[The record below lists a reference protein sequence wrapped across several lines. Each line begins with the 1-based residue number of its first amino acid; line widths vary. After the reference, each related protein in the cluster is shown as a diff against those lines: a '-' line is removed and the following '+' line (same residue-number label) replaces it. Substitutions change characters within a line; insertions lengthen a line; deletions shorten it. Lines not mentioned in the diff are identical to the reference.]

1 MSRGR
6 VAGAEIKYSCGMN
19 LAIVL
24 TWFRIAA
31 IPSIAGLFYL
41 PYSWAHPAAGL
52 VFAAAALTDWLDGWV
67 ARRFDQG
74 SSFGAFLDPV
84 ADKLLVIA
92 ALLLLV
98 QANRGMTLA
107 LPGMT
112 LALPGMVLAL
122 VAIVIIG
129 REVAVSALR
138 EWMAALGQRGRVNV
152 IQLAKYKSMGQM
164 VALSCML
171 YEKPLL
177 ILPIYEFG
185 YALLLLSAALTL
197 LTGALYMFRA
207 RTVMRSSSA

>member
-1 MSRGR
+1 M
-6 VAGAEIKYSCGMN
+6 IKYSCGMN

-31 IPSIAGLFYL
+31 IPSIAALFYM

-67 ARRFDQG
+67 ARRFNQ
-74 SSFGAFLDPV
+74 SSTFGAFLDPV

-98 QANRGMTLA
+98 QAN
-107 LPGMT
+107 PGMT
-112 LALPGMVLAL
+112 LAL

-152 IQLAKYKSMGQM
+152 IQLAKYKSIGQM
-164 VALSCML
+164 VALSFML
-171 YEKPLL
+171 YEEPLS
-177 ILPIYEFG
+177 ILPTYEFG
-185 YALLLLSAALTL
+185 YGLLLLSAVLTL
-197 LTGALYMFRA
+197 LTGALYVFRA

>member
-1 MSRGR
+1 M
-6 VAGAEIKYSCGMN
+6 IKYSCGMN

-31 IPSIAGLFYL
+31 IPSIAALFYM

-67 ARRFDQG
+67 ARRFNQ
-74 SSFGAFLDPV
+74 SSTFGAFLDPV

-98 QANRGMTLA
+98 QAN
-107 LPGMT
+107 PGMT
-112 LALPGMVLAL
+112 LAL

-152 IQLAKYKSMGQM
+152 IQLAKYKSIGQM

-171 YEKPLL
+171 YEEPLS
-177 ILPIYEFG
+177 ILPTYEFG
-185 YALLLLSAALTL
+185 YGLLLLSAVLTL
-197 LTGALYMFRA
+197 LTGALYVFRA
-207 RTVMRSSSA
+207 RTIMRSSSA

>member
-19 LAIVL
+19 LAIFL

-31 IPSIAGLFYL
+31 IPSIAALFYL

-98 QANRGMTLA
+98 QANAGMT
-107 LPGMT
+107 
-112 LALPGMVLAL
+112 LAL

-152 IQLAKYKSMGQM
+152 IQLAKYKSIGQM

-177 ILPIYEFG
+177 ILPSYKFG

>member
-112 LALPGMVLAL
+112 LAL

-152 IQLAKYKSMGQM
+152 IQLAKYKSIGQM

-171 YEKPLL
+171 YEEPLS
-177 ILPIYEFG
+177 ILPTYEFG
-185 YALLLLSAALTL
+185 YGLLLLSAVLTL
-197 LTGALYMFRA
+197 LTGALYVFRA

>member
-1 MSRGR
+1 MSEGCI
-6 VAGAEIKYSCGMN
+6 AGAEIKYSCGMN
-19 LAIVL
+19 LALVL

-31 IPSIAGLFYL
+31 IPSIAALFYL
-41 PYSWAHPAAGL
+41 PNSWAHPAAGL

-98 QANRGMTLA
+98 QANAGMT
-107 LPGMT
+107 
-112 LALPGMVLAL
+112 LAL

-152 IQLAKYKSMGQM
+152 IQLAKYKSIGQM

-171 YEKPLL
+171 YEEPLL
-177 ILPIYEFG
+177 NLPTYEFG
-185 YALLLLSAALTL
+185 YALLLLSAVLTL
-197 LTGALYMFRA
+197 LTGALYMLRA
-207 RTVMRSSSA
+207 RTVMRSTSA

>member
-1 MSRGR
+1 
-6 VAGAEIKYSCGMN
+6 MN

-98 QANRGMTLA
+98 QAN
-107 LPGMT
+107 PGK
-112 LALPGMVLAL
+112 VLAL

-164 VALSCML
+164 VALACML

-197 LTGALYMFRA
+197 LTGALYMLRA

>member
-1 MSRGR
+1 MSEGCMG
-6 VAGAEIKYSCGMN
+6 GAEIKYSCGMN
-19 LAIVL
+19 LALVL

-31 IPSIAGLFYL
+31 IPSIAGLFFL

-98 QANRGMTLA
+98 QANAGMT
-107 LPGMT
+107 
-112 LALPGMVLAL
+112 LAL

-152 IQLAKYKSMGQM
+152 IQLAKYKSIGQM

-171 YEKPLL
+171 YEEPLL
-177 ILPIYEFG
+177 TLPTYEFG

>member
-1 MSRGR
+1 M
-6 VAGAEIKYSCGMN
+6 AGLQAERNKYSGSMN
-19 LAIVL
+19 LAIFL

-31 IPSIAGLFYL
+31 IPSIAALFYL

-52 VFAAAALTDWLDGWV
+52 VFGAAALTDWLDGWV
-67 ARRFDQG
+67 ARRFNQS

-98 QANRGMTLA
+98 QAN
-107 LPGMT
+107 PE
-112 LALPGMVLAL
+112 MVLTL

-152 IQLAKYKSMGQM
+152 IQLAKYKSTGQM

-171 YEKPLL
+171 YKEPLW
-177 ILPIYEFG
+177 ILPTYEFG
-185 YALLLLSAALTL
+185 YVLLLLSAALTL

-207 RTVMRSSSA
+207 RMVVRSASP

>member
-6 VAGAEIKYSCGMN
+6 IAAAKIKYSCGMN
-19 LAIVL
+19 LALVL

-31 IPSIAGLFYL
+31 IPSIAALFYL

-67 ARRFDQG
+67 ARRFDQS

-98 QANRGMTLA
+98 QAN
-107 LPGMT
+107 PGMT
-112 LALPGMVLAL
+112 LAL

-152 IQLAKYKSMGQM
+152 IQLAKYKSTGQM

-171 YEKPLL
+171 YKEPLW
-177 ILPIYEFG
+177 ILPTYEFG
-185 YALLLLSAALTL
+185 FVLLLLSAALTL

-207 RTVMRSSSA
+207 RMVVRSASP

>member
-1 MSRGR
+1 
-6 VAGAEIKYSCGMN
+6 MN

-24 TWFRIAA
+24 TWFRVAA
-31 IPSIAGLFYL
+31 MPSVVALFYL

-52 VFAAAALTDWLDGWV
+52 VFAAAALTDWADGWV

-98 QANRGMTLA
+98 QDK
-107 LPGMT
+107 PE
-112 LALPGMVLAL
+112 MVLAL

-152 IQLAKYKSMGQM
+152 IQLAKYKSIGQM

-171 YEKPLL
+171 YEKPLWF
-177 ILPIYEFG
+177 LPLYEFG
-185 YALLLLSAALTL
+185 YILLLLSAALTM
-197 LTGALYMFRA
+197 LTGALYMVRA
-207 RTVMRSSSA
+207 SAAMRSPLSEEQ

>member
-31 IPSIAGLFYL
+31 IPSIAALFYL

-52 VFAAAALTDWLDGWV
+52 VFATAALTDWLDGWV

-98 QANRGMTLA
+98 QANAGMT
-107 LPGMT
+107 
-112 LALPGMVLAL
+112 LAL

-164 VALSCML
+164 VALACML

-197 LTGALYMFRA
+197 LTGALYVFRA